1 MSAVWEHWQY
11 LEVALQDVG
20 DERERQEE
28 RWGQQ
33 NHESSYSAS
42 NRLRYRGEAQRW
54 REIND
59 ARIKEGRLTW
69 DGILLEEVFEAL
81 AEGDDALRR
90 AELIQVAAVAVA
102 EIEAIDRRNAPAPSD
117 LPSAVAA

>member
-1 MSAVWEHWQY
+1 MSDALNVHAVEDILTEVGHERASQY
-11 LEVALQDVG
+11 ET
-20 DERERQEE
+20 
-28 RWGQQ
+28 WGAQT
-33 NHESSYSAS
+33 HASSYCAAY
-42 NRLRYRGEAQRW
+42 RLCYRGEAQRW

-102 EIEAIDRRNAPAPSD
+102 EIEEIDRRNAKVDGDGEPA
-117 LPSAVAA
+117 AVAA

>member
-1 MSAVWEHWQY
+1 
-11 LEVALQDVG
+11 VG
-20 DERERQEE
+20 DVLNVHAVEDILTEVGHERASQHEQ
-28 RWGQQ
+28 WGTQG
-33 NHESSYSAS
+33 HESSYSAS

-117 LPSAVAA
+117 LPSVVAA